1 MKIGHILLILV
12 VLVAIIAGVL
22 VFTNS
27 NNNEVVNTPDTVVQ
41 EDEVVESDEVVSGET
56 SNKDALNVKST
67 AELTTLV
74 DTVYEGLELFP
85 TLASMELDMTDVE
98 ALTYETG
105 LSSADK
111 VDSVVVSQPMISSQ
125 AYSMILVK
133 VKDGEDAD
141 AVAKE
146 MSENINPNKW
156 ICVSA
161 EKIYATS
168 SGNVAF
174 LVMTNAEMADDVY
187 ESFKTNAGNIGPEYS
202 KDNVMEDMPMEDDM
216 MIPAL

>member
-12 VLVAIIAGVL
+12 VVVAVIAGVL

-27 NNNEVVNTPDTVVQ
+27 GNEEVKVPDTVVQ
-41 EDEVVESDEVVSGET
+41 EDNNVKVEDEKNNVSGEGL
-56 SNKDALNVKST
+56 NIKDVT
-67 AELTTLV
+67 ELTSFV
-74 DTVYEGLELFP
+74 DKVYEGLELFP
-85 TLASMELDMTDVE
+85 SIASMELMLDDAETV
-98 ALTYETG
+98 TYETG
-105 LSSADK
+105 LSSTDK
-111 VDSVVVSQPMISSQ
+111 IDAVVVSAPMISSQ

-133 VKDGEDAD
+133 VKDGVDAD
-141 AVAKE
+141 SVAKE

-174 LVMTNAEMADDVY
+174 LVMTNADMAEDVY
-187 ESFKTNAGNIGPEYS
+187 NNFKKEAGKIGPEYS

>member
-12 VLVAIIAGVL
+12 VVVAVIAGVL

-27 NNNEVVNTPDTVVQ
+27 GNEEVKVPDAVVQ
-41 EDEVVESDEVVSGET
+41 EDNNVKVEDEKNNVSGEGL
-56 SNKDALNVKST
+56 NIKDVT
-67 AELTTLV
+67 ELTSFV
-74 DTVYEGLELFP
+74 DKVYEGLELFP
-85 TLASMELDMTDVE
+85 SIASMELMLDDAETV
-98 ALTYETG
+98 TYETG
-105 LSSADK
+105 LSSTDK
-111 VDSVVVSQPMISSQ
+111 IDAVVVSAPMISSQ

-133 VKDGEDAD
+133 VKDGVDAD
-141 AVAKE
+141 SVAKE

-174 LVMTNAEMADDVY
+174 LVMTNADMAEDVY
-187 ESFKTNAGNIGPEYS
+187 NNFKKEAGKIGPEYS

>member
-12 VLVAIIAGVL
+12 VVVAVIAGVL

-27 NNNEVVNTPDTVVQ
+27 RNEEVKIPDTVVQ
-41 EDEVVESDEVVSGET
+41 EDNNVNVEDEKNNVSGEGL
-56 SNKDALNVKST
+56 NIKDVT
-67 AELTTLV
+67 ELTSFV
-74 DTVYEGLELFP
+74 DKVYEGLELFP
-85 TLASMELDMTDVE
+85 SIASMELMLDDAETV
-98 ALTYETG
+98 TYETG
-105 LSSADK
+105 LSSTDK
-111 VDSVVVSQPMISSQ
+111 IDAVVVSAPMISSQ

-133 VKDGEDAD
+133 VKDGVDAD
-141 AVAKE
+141 SVAKE

-174 LVMTNAEMADDVY
+174 LVMTNADMAEDVY
-187 ESFKTNAGNIGPEYS
+187 NNFKKEAGKIGPEYS

>member
-12 VLVAIIAGVL
+12 VVVAVIAGVL

-27 NNNEVVNTPDTVVQ
+27 GNEEVKVPDTVVQ
-41 EDEVVESDEVVSGET
+41 EDNNVNVEDEKNNVSGEGL
-56 SNKDALNVKST
+56 NIKDVT
-67 AELTTLV
+67 ELTSFV
-74 DTVYEGLELFP
+74 DKVYEGLELFP
-85 TLASMELDMTDVE
+85 SIASMELMLDDAETV
-98 ALTYETG
+98 TYETG
-105 LSSADK
+105 LSSTDK
-111 VDSVVVSQPMISSQ
+111 IDAVVVSAPMISSQ

-133 VKDGEDAD
+133 VKDGVDAD
-141 AVAKE
+141 SVAKE

-174 LVMTNAEMADDVY
+174 LVMTNADMAEDVY
-187 ESFKTNAGNIGPEYS
+187 NNFKKEAGKIGPEYS

>member
-12 VLVAIIAGVL
+12 VVVAVIAGVL
-22 VFTNS
+22 VYTNS
-27 NNNEVVNTPDTVVQ
+27 GNEEVTVPDTVVQ
-41 EDEVVESDEVVSGET
+41 EDNNVKVEDEKNNVSGEGL
-56 SNKDALNVKST
+56 NIKDAT
-67 AELTTLV
+67 ELTSFV
-74 DTVYEGLELFP
+74 DKVYEGLELFP
-85 TLASMELDMTDVE
+85 SIATMELMLDDAETV
-98 ALTYETG
+98 TYETG
-105 LSSADK
+105 LSSTDK
-111 VDSVVVSQPMISSQ
+111 IDAVVVSAPMMSSQ
-125 AYSMILVK
+125 AYSMVLVK
-133 VKDGEDAD
+133 VKDGVDAD
-141 AVAKE
+141 SVAKE

-174 LVMTNAEMADDVY
+174 LVMTNADMAEDVY
-187 ESFKTNAGNIGPEYS
+187 NNFKKEAGKIGPEYS

>member
-1 MKIGHILLILV
+1 MKIGHILAILLIIVAV
-12 VLVAIIAGVL
+12 VVGVL

-27 NNNEVVNTPDTVVQ
+27 NDEVVTEPDTVVT
-41 EDEVVESDEVVSGET
+41 EDDATTDKEVVSGDV
-56 SNKDALNVKST
+56 SSKDALNIAS
-67 AELTTLV
+67 AADLTTFV

-85 TLASMELDMTDVE
+85 TLATMELDITDMEMV
-98 ALTYETG
+98 TYETG

-111 VDSVVVSQPMISSQ
+111 IDAVVVSAPMMSSQ

-174 LVMTNAEMADDVY
+174 LVMTNTEMADSVY
-187 ESFKTNAGNIGPEYS
+187 ANFKANAGKIGPEYS

>member
-1 MKIGHILLILV
+1 MKIGYILLILV
-12 VLVAIIAGVL
+12 VVVAVIAGVL

-27 NNNEVVNTPDTVVQ
+27 GNEEN
-41 EDEVVESDEVVSGET
+41 SNVSGEV
-56 SNKDALNVKST
+56 LNIKNST
-67 AELTTLV
+67 ELTSFV
-74 DTVYEGLELFP
+74 DKVYEGLELFP
-85 TLASMELDMTDVE
+85 SIASMELMLDDAETV
-98 ALTYETG
+98 TYETG
-105 LSSADK
+105 LSSTDK
-111 VDSVVVSQPMISSQ
+111 IDAVVVSAPMISSQ

-133 VKDGEDAD
+133 VKDGVDAD
-141 AVAKE
+141 SVAKE

-174 LVMTNAEMADDVY
+174 LVMTNADMAEDVY
-187 ESFKTNAGNIGPEYS
+187 NNFKKEAGKIGPEYS
-202 KDNVMEDMPMEDDM
+202 KDNVMEDMPMEEDM

>member
-1 MKIGHILLILV
+1 MKIGHILVILI
-12 VLVAIIAGVL
+12 VLVAVIAGVL

-27 NNNEVVNTPDTVVQ
+27 NNDDVVVAPDTVVQ
-41 EDEVVESDEVVSGET
+41 EDEVVTDDEPVNGEI
-56 SNKDALNVKST
+56 SNKEALNVKST
-67 AELTTLV
+67 AELTALV

-85 TLASMELDMTDVE
+85 SLATMELEMTDVDTV
-98 ALTYETG
+98 TYETG
-105 LSSADK
+105 LASADK
-111 VDSVVVSQPMISSQ
+111 IDAVVVSAPMMSSQ
-125 AYSMILVK
+125 AYSMVLVK

-174 LVMTNAEMADDVY
+174 LVMTNAEMADNVY
-187 ESFKTNAGNIGPEYS
+187 ESFKTNAGKIGPEYS

>member
-12 VLVAIIAGVL
+12 VVVVVIAGVL

-27 NNNEVVNTPDTVVQ
+27 GNEEVKVPDTVVQ
-41 EDEVVESDEVVSGET
+41 EDNNVNVEDEKNNVSGEGL
-56 SNKDALNVKST
+56 NIKDVT
-67 AELTTLV
+67 ELTSFV
-74 DTVYEGLELFP
+74 DKVYEGLELFP
-85 TLASMELDMTDVE
+85 SIASMELMLDDAETV
-98 ALTYETG
+98 TYETG
-105 LSSADK
+105 LSSTDK
-111 VDSVVVSQPMISSQ
+111 IDAVVVSAPMISSQ

-133 VKDGEDAD
+133 VKDGVDAD
-141 AVAKE
+141 SVAKE

-174 LVMTNAEMADDVY
+174 LVMTNADMAEDVY
-187 ESFKTNAGNIGPEYS
+187 NNFKKEAGKIGPEYS

>member
-12 VLVAIIAGVL
+12 VVVAVIAGVL

-27 NNNEVVNTPDTVVQ
+27 GNEEVKVPDTVVQ
-41 EDEVVESDEVVSGET
+41 EDNNVKVEDEKNNVSGEGL
-56 SNKDALNVKST
+56 NIKDAT
-67 AELTTLV
+67 ELTSFV
-74 DTVYEGLELFP
+74 DKVYEGLELFP
-85 TLASMELDMTDVE
+85 SIASMELMLDDAETV
-98 ALTYETG
+98 TYETG
-105 LSSADK
+105 LSSTDK
-111 VDSVVVSQPMISSQ
+111 IDAVVVSAPMMSSQ
-125 AYSMILVK
+125 AYSMVLVK
-133 VKDGEDAD
+133 VKDGVDAD
-141 AVAKE
+141 SVAKE

-174 LVMTNAEMADDVY
+174 LVMTNADMAEDVY
-187 ESFKTNAGNIGPEYS
+187 NNFKKEAGKIGPEYS

>member
-12 VLVAIIAGVL
+12 VVVAVIAGVL

-27 NNNEVVNTPDTVVQ
+27 GNEEVKVPDTVVQ
-41 EDEVVESDEVVSGET
+41 EDNNVKVEDEKNNVSGEGL
-56 SNKDALNVKST
+56 NIKDAT
-67 AELTTLV
+67 ELTSFV
-74 DTVYEGLELFP
+74 DKVYEGLELFP
-85 TLASMELDMTDVE
+85 SIASMELMLDDAETV
-98 ALTYETG
+98 TYETG
-105 LSSADK
+105 LSSTDK
-111 VDSVVVSQPMISSQ
+111 IDAVVVSAPMISSQ

-133 VKDGEDAD
+133 VKDGVDAD
-141 AVAKE
+141 SVAKE

-174 LVMTNAEMADDVY
+174 LVMTNADMAEDVY
-187 ESFKTNAGNIGPEYS
+187 NNFKKEAGKIGPEYS

>member
-1 MKIGHILLILV
+1 VNILLILV
-12 VLVAIIAGVL
+12 VVVAVIAGVL

-27 NNNEVVNTPDTVVQ
+27 GNEEVKVPDTVVQ
-41 EDEVVESDEVVSGET
+41 EDNNVNVEDEKNNVSGEGL
-56 SNKDALNVKST
+56 NIKDVT
-67 AELTTLV
+67 ELTSFV
-74 DTVYEGLELFP
+74 DKVYEGLELFP
-85 TLASMELDMTDVE
+85 SIASMELMLDDAETV
-98 ALTYETG
+98 TYETG
-105 LSSADK
+105 LSSTDK
-111 VDSVVVSQPMISSQ
+111 IDAVVVSAPMISSQ

-133 VKDGEDAD
+133 VKDGVDAD
-141 AVAKE
+141 SVAKE

-174 LVMTNAEMADDVY
+174 LVMTNADMAEDVY
-187 ESFKTNAGNIGPEYS
+187 NNFKKEAGKIGPEYS